1 MTTCAQL
8 NLFAAPA
15 KPARIDIN
23 SVDARTNLKPDD
35 SGRRQ
40 AADALA
46 ERIVDDRVFSLGIT
60 TWKKVIDCAL
70 STGHTEIF
78 KGDDDRPGLRKSG
91 YRYAPLPRLPERAVE
106 YIKGRLLVMGMD
118 ALSQKK
124 RSMPMER
131 GDLPAGGSFSVKAG
145 PHGFEIV
152 VRAPGAN
159 IPAMLI
165 ALGKIPFT
173 DGSQA
178 DDAKRIATFLRG
190 QFKAHLQGSDVAIRL
205 GAKDFAAIAAV
216 MAKVSKTLAEA
227 AA

>member
-1 MTTCAQL
+1 MTTYAQL

-23 SVDARTNLKPDD
+23 SVDARSNLKPDD

-60 TWKKVIDCAL
+60 NWKKVIDCAL
-70 STGHTEIF
+70 STGHTEIY
-78 KGDDDRPGLRKSG
+78 KGEDDRPGLRKSG

-106 YIKGRLLVMGMD
+106 YIKGRLLVMGVE
-118 ALSQKK
+118 ALTQKK
-124 RSMPMER
+124 RSMPVER

-145 PHGFEIV
+145 PPGIEIAI
-152 VRAPGAN
+152 RAPGSVMSPM
-159 IPAMLI
+159 II

-178 DDAKRIATFLRG
+178 DDAKRMATFLRT
-190 QFKAHLQGSDVAIRL
+190 QIKAHLQGSEVALRV
-205 GAKDFAAIAAV
+205 GAKDFASIAAS
-216 MAKVSKTLAEA
+216 MAKIAKTLAEA